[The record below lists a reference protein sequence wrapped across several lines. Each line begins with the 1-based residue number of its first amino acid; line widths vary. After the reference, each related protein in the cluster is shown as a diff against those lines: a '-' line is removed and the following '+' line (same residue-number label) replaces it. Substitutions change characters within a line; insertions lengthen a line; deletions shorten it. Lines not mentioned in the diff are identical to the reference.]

1 MREVCVVV
9 EGQSE
14 EQFVKLVLG
23 AQALA
28 RGVAVEPVIV
38 RTRRTATKTHKGG
51 GSSWQPYRRLVHHL
65 ATQGHLSRIGVMF
78 DLYAC
83 PKDTPGLDPNLSG
96 SALHRS
102 VVAATK
108 DDLDPRGSGRIL
120 SGPVLHEYETLV
132 IAAIASGATEA
143 DPETVDHAKAAITA
157 AGGAEAVNGGRDT
170 APSKRL
176 EGWWPGYEKVL
187 YGAVLLSEAPW
198 DHIAAQCPTFHA
210 WWESLLAEPQ

>member
-14 EQFVKLVLG
+14 EQFVKQVLS
-23 AQALA
+23 AKALA
-28 RGVAVEPVIV
+28 RGVAVTPVIV
-38 RTRRTATKTHKGG
+38 RTRRTATKTYKGG
-51 GSSWQPYRRLVHHL
+51 GSSWQPYKSLVNDLAGQRHL
-65 ATQGHLSRIGVMF
+65 ARIGVMF

-102 VVAATK
+102 VVAATHA
-108 DDLDPRGSGRIL
+108 DLDPRGSGRIV

-132 IAAIASGATEA
+132 IAAIATGETEA
-143 DPETVDHAKAAITA
+143 EPAVVTQAQAAIDV
-157 AGGAEAVNGGRDT
+157 AGGAEAINGSRDT

-176 EGWWPGYEKVL
+176 AIWWPGYEKVL
-187 YGAVLLSEAPW
+187 YGAVLLSQAPW
-198 DHIAAQCPTFHA
+198 DQVTARCPTFHA
-210 WWESLLAEPQ
+210 WWETLLAES